1 MDPSSVQT
9 MSDNGQVRRLAAVL
23 VADAVGYS
31 GLMRAAEDATH
42 RLYKTDI
49 NMLFVPAINRFR
61 GRIVKT
67 TGDGLLAEFSS
78 IVDCVRCAVDLQK
91 LACERQ
97 AKSSEV
103 NYLTYRI
110 GINVGDIIAEG
121 DDIYGDGVNIAAR
134 LQTLA
139 EPGGIALSAE
149 AYKHVSGKLDA
160 SFEDLGDQEI
170 KSIKEPL
177 RVFRINAES
186 QTALVQRNAPSRA
199 KSVVAPSILVLP
211 FGVAGRSTKTDYF
224 SEGITND
231 IITGLSK
238 FSELLVIA
246 SHTAFSLRGK
256 PHSVSE
262 LGQQFGVRYLV
273 EGTVQ
278 RTRQKIR
285 ISVQLVETASCR
297 QLWAERYERP
307 AQEIFQ
313 LQDEIVET
321 VVGTLIARLDRSEN
335 RRVLHKEPNDLET
348 YDVYL
353 QGRAAWRQWTRQS
366 NLQAQQHFRS
376 TIELDP
382 NFAPAYGY
390 LSYTIVQAWL
400 SGWDPSAE
408 RLQHARELAR
418 KAVALEPENFE
429 NHWCLAFAQLYSREF
444 DLAMATFENAL
455 RMNPHS
461 TGLLIDM
468 ADALVFIGRPE
479 ESVAYI
485 ERAMRMNPISSD
497 SLLWTLGIAL
507 YHAGQLQQ
515 SMAALEKMVNAPNL
529 ARRHLA
535 AVYVRLGDIEKAKK
549 TAREFLLE
557 DSEYTLEREKLWPY
571 RNPAMLEAFVKDLHM
586 AGLPGTCQ
594 GAL

>member
-1 MDPSSVQT
+1 LQT
-9 MSDNGQVRRLAAVL
+9 LSDNGQVRRLAAVL

-31 GLMRAAEDATH
+31 GLMRVAEDATH
-42 RLYKTDI
+42 ELYKADI
-49 NMLFVPAINRFR
+49 VMLFVPAITRFR

-91 LACERQ
+91 LACERRG
-97 AKSSEV
+97 KPSEI
-103 NYLTYRI
+103 NHLTYRI

-177 RVFRINAES
+177 RVFRINFDN
-186 QTALVQRNAPSRA
+186 QTAAVQKNVANSRA

-224 SEGITND
+224 SDGITSD

-256 PHSVSE
+256 PLSVPE
-262 LGQQFGVRYLV
+262 LGQQLGVRYLV

-278 RTRQKIR
+278 RTKEKIR

-307 AQEIFQ
+307 APEIFK

-321 VVGTLIARLDRSEN
+321 IVGTLIARLDRSEN
-335 RRVLHKEPNDLET
+335 RRILHKEPNDLET
-348 YDVYL
+348 YDLYL
-353 QGRAAWRQWTRQS
+353 KGRAAWREWTRQS
-366 NLQAQQHFRS
+366 NLLAQQHFRS

-382 NFAPAYGY
+382 NFAPAYGH

-400 SGWDPSAE
+400 SGWDSSSE
-408 RLQHARELAR
+408 QLQHARELAR

-429 NHWCLAFAQLYSREF
+429 NHWCLAFAQLFSREF
-444 DLAMATFENAL
+444 DLAMATFDNAL

-468 ADALVFIGRPE
+468 ADALVFVGRPE
-479 ESVAYI
+479 EAIAYL

-515 SMAALEKMVNAPNL
+515 SRAALEKIVNAPNL

-549 TAREFLLE
+549 IAEEFLLE

-571 RNPAMLEAFVKDLHM
+571 RNPAMLEAFVNDLHM
-586 AGLPGTCQ
+586 AGLPGKYH
-594 GAL
+594 GVF